1 MSVVSWQ
8 LAVGSWQ
15 LAVGSCRLSVSER
28 RKRDGQILRIRD
40 HRFRHGF
47 MPRRRVEVSARR
59 FVSVRARYR
68 ALTVVVLKRVDVV
81 GQS

>member
-1 MSVVSWQ
+1 
-8 LAVGSWQ
+8 
-15 LAVGSCRLSVSER
+15 
-28 RKRDGQILRIRD
+28 
-40 HRFRHGF
+40 

-59 FVSVRARYR
+59 FVSVRARRRARYR